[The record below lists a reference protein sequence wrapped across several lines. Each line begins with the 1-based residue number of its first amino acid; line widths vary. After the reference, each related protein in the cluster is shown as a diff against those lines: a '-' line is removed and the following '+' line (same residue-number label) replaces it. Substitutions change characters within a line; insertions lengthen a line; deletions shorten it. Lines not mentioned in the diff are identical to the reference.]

1 MAKFKVEIE
10 GETNRAFF
18 IVEAHNAEQ
27 ACTLWHAVI
36 EPLNKDRIAEELEED
51 LEDHFMS
58 TSGLV
63 SITPA
68 EDDDIE
74 YITELDAGDER

>member
-10 GETNRAFF
+10 GETNRADF

-27 ACTLWHAVI
+27 ARTLWYAVI
-36 EPLNKDRIAEELEED
+36 EPLNKDRIAEELGED
-51 LEDHFMS
+51 PEDHFLS
-58 TSGLV
+58 IV

-74 YITELDAGDER
+74 YYTELDTGEER